1 MLWIKY
7 VHVACVILSGTGYF
21 VRGLWMMRESPRLQK
36 PWVKVVPHSIDSALL
51 ASAILLAM
59 QLRLNPLVHGWLA
72 AKVVALVAYIAVG
85 TIGLKYGKTKNIR
98 VTAWVGALIIFA
110 YIVLVA
116 LTRRVLPFAG

>member
-36 PWVKVVPHSIDSALL
+36 LWIKVVPHLIDSALL
-51 ASAILLAM
+51 ASAILLAI

-116 LTRRVLPFAG
+116 LTRRVLLFAG